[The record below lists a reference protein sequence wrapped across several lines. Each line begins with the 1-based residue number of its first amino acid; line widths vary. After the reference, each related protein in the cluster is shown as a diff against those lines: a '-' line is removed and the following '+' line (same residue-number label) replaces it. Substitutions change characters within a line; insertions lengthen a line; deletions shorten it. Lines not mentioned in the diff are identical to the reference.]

1 MLQCFHLYVVLAT
14 AALLRDTGEVWWVE
28 YWRGKPLF
36 RGGRHDYHEDSDVD
50 HEEGDDHPEDGDADS
65 MKMVDIVT
73 NITCVGGLR

>member
-1 MLQCFHLYVVLAT
+1 M
-14 AALLRDTGEVWWVE
+14 
-28 YWRGKPLF
+28 
-36 RGGRHDYHEDSDVD
+36 RGGHHDYHEDSDVDHEQNDSHHGDSNVD

>member
-1 MLQCFHLYVVLAT
+1 M
-14 AALLRDTGEVWWVE
+14 
-28 YWRGKPLF
+28 